1 MRLAVIGG
9 GLSGLSA
16 AYYLHR
22 TVPEAQLSVFEAN
35 DRVGGVIVTERR
47 DGWLI
52 EHGADC
58 FSTNPPDALQLCRDL
73 GVDGDLIEPEPRGR
87 RAMISH
93 GNRLLPVPEGF
104 VLMRPTRMGAVLRSP
119 LLSWPGKLRLAAER
133 FVKPRQEESD
143 ESLASFVRRRF
154 GRETLDRLVQPLV
167 AGIYTADAEQLS
179 MQATMSQFVQMERK
193 HGSLIAASLASRREE
208 AASLERASSGARYG
222 QFRVF
227 PEGMG
232 RLLEEL
238 ARALPPGTVEYDT
251 RVAAL
256 GREADGGWRLRFS
269 GREDVV
275 VDGVLLAVPAPVAA
289 SLLHPTGPNSTG
301 PNSTGANSLSPSA
314 AAELAAIPYASS
326 AIVILGVE
334 TARIARVPDAFGFVV
349 PAIDRRRILAASFA
363 SHKFP
368 GRTPP
373 GRTLIRIFIG
383 GALQPELLQQDD
395 AALIQI
401 AREELAELVGL
412 SGEPEL
418 SFVRRWNRAMP
429 QYHVGHPQRVERIEA
444 ELARLP
450 GLEIA
455 GNGLHGVGIAPV
467 VGTARR
473 AAERLSKKV
482 SDTLKKD

>member
-22 TVPEAQLSVFEAN
+22 AMPGAQLSVFEAQN
-35 DRVGGVIVTERR
+35 RVGGVIVTERR

-58 FSTNPPDALQLCRDL
+58 FSTNPPEALQLCRDL
-73 GVDGDLIEPEPRGR
+73 GVEGDLIEPEPRGR
-87 RAMISH
+87 RAMISR

-119 LLSWPGKLRLAAER
+119 LLSWSGKLRLIAER
-133 FVKPRQEESD
+133 FVKPRQDDSD

-179 MQATMSQFVQMERK
+179 MQATMLQFVKMERE
-193 HGSLIAASLASRREE
+193 HGSLIAATLASRREE

-238 ARALPPGTVEYDT
+238 ARALPAGTIEYDT
-251 RVAAL
+251 RVEAL
-256 GREADGGWRLRFS
+256 ERTSDGRWRVRIR
-269 GREDVV
+269 GREDVL
-275 VDGVLLAVPAPVAA
+275 VDGLLLAVPAPVAA
-289 SLLHPTGPNSTG
+289 SLLQSTTENSTAAEQAAG
-301 PNSTGANSLSPSA
+301 RA

-326 AIVILGVE
+326 ALVVLGVE
-334 TARIARVPDAFGFVV
+334 TSRIARLPDAFGFVV
-349 PAIDRRRILAASFA
+349 PAIDRRRILAGSFA

-368 GRTPP
+368 GRTPA
-373 GRTLIRIFIG
+373 GRTLIRVFMG
-383 GALQPELLQQDD
+383 GALQPGLLEQDD
-395 AALIQI
+395 AGLIRI
-401 AREELAELVGL
+401 AREELAELIGL

-429 QYHVGHPQRVERIEA
+429 QYHVGHRQRVERIEA
-444 ELARLP
+444 ELAQLP

-473 AAERLSKKV
+473 AAERLTQSAA
-482 SDTLKKD
+482 TR